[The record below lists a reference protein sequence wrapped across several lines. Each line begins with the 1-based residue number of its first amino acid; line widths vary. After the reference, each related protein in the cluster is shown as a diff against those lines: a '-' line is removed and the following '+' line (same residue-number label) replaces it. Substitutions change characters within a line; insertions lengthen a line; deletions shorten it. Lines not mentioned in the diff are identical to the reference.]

1 MIPSNTSTF
10 WQLCNL
16 KIDTYLQIL
25 SEWCWRTSRSSC
37 VSQWSQCTLIS
48 VTNVTDRPSMCQY
61 CASLAVN
68 FLSWVAAALTGQP
81 NTPAA
86 GHLAWACLPRSL
98 VTRQHGHEK
107 LFRFGDF
114 LNLNH
119 FIYCSKLC
127 LLIYWIKH
135 SKILNLPV
143 LFLSVESSLK
153 SEEEILAKIL
163 NLS

>member
-1 MIPSNTSTF
+1 MLEDQQHNQLSVTMITMATAS
-10 WQLCNL
+10 
-16 KIDTYLQIL
+16 
-25 SEWCWRTSRSSC
+25 
-37 VSQWSQCTLIS
+37 VCTLIS

-107 LFRFGDF
+107 LFRWG
-114 LNLNH
+114 
-119 FIYCSKLC
+119 
-127 LLIYWIKH
+127 
-135 SKILNLPV
+135 V
-143 LFLSVESSLK
+143 L
-153 SEEEILAKIL
+153 
-163 NLS
+163 